1 MKAFSI
7 YIVDDHTL
15 FLESIEAFLSF
26 QEQYKCIGHAT
37 NIENAFEDIVRLKPD
52 IIFIDYHL
60 NETNGFELLK
70 KIKDANLDCISII
83 LTMRRDA
90 QIRNRAKEMGA
101 QGYLLKSMGAE
112 QLMQSLNE
120 ITSLKTSFYDSIEED
135 LKAKD
140 ANYKNLLTAREMQIA
155 KMVTQGIS
163 SESIAQQL
171 DLSLHTVNSH
181 RKNIL
186 RKLNAK
192 NPIDLMNYL
201 REIGEL

>member
-1 MKAFSI
+1 MKSFSI
-7 YIVDDHTL
+7 YIVDDHNL
-15 FLESIEAFLSF
+15 FLESIEAFIGL
-26 QEQYKCIGHAT
+26 QNQYHCVGRAT
-37 NIENAFEDIVRLKPD
+37 NCDAAFREIATLKPD
-52 IIFIDYHL
+52 IVFIDYHL

-70 KIKDANLDCISII
+70 KIKEDNLDCITVI

-112 QLMQSLNE
+112 DLIKALNE
-120 ITSLKTSFYDSIEED
+120 IVNLQTGFYDSIEED
-135 LKAKD
+135 LKAKG
-140 ANYKNLLTAREMQIA
+140 AQYRNLLTGREMQIA

-163 SESIAQQL
+163 SENIAEKL
-171 DLSLHTVNSH
+171 DLSIHTVTSH

-186 RKLNAK
+186 RKLQAK

-201 REIGEL
+201 REIGEI

>member
-26 QEQYKCIGHAT
+26 KEQYKCIGHAT
-37 NIENAFEDIVRLKPD
+37 NIENAFEDIVKLKPD

-60 NETNGFELLK
+60 NETNGFELLT
-70 KIKDANLDCISII
+70 KIKHANLDCISLI

-90 QIRNRAKEMGA
+90 HIRNRAKEMGA

-112 QLMQSLNE
+112 ELIQSLDE

-140 ANYKNLLTAREMQIA
+140 ANYKNLLTVREMQIA

-171 DLSLHTVNSH
+171 NLSLHTVNSH

>member
-1 MKAFSI
+1 MKSFSI
-7 YIVDDHTL
+7 YIVDDHNL
-15 FLESIEAFLSF
+15 FLESIEAFIGL
-26 QEQYKCIGHAT
+26 QNQYHCVGRAT
-37 NIENAFEDIVRLKPD
+37 NCDAAFKEIAALKPD
-52 IIFIDYHL
+52 IVFIDYHL

-70 KIKDANLDCISII
+70 KIKEDNLDCITVI

-112 QLMQSLNE
+112 DLIKALNE
-120 ITSLKTSFYDSIEED
+120 IVNLQTGFYDSIEED
-135 LKAKD
+135 LKAKG
-140 ANYKNLLTAREMQIA
+140 AQYRNLLTGREMQIA

-163 SESIAQQL
+163 SENIAEQL
-171 DLSLHTVNSH
+171 ELSLHTVNSH

-186 RKLNAK
+186 RKLQAK

-201 REIGEL
+201 REIGEI

>member
-1 MKAFSI
+1 MKSFTI

-26 QEQYKCIGHAT
+26 QEQYQCIGHAT
-37 NIENAFEDIVRLKPD
+37 NIENAFDDIVSLKPD

-60 NETNGFELLK
+60 NETNGFELIK
-70 KIKDANLDCISII
+70 KIKAANLDCISLI

-90 QIRNRAKEMGA
+90 QIRNMAKEMGA
-101 QGYLLKSMGAE
+101 KGYLLKSMGAE
-112 QLMQSLNE
+112 QLIQSLNQ
-120 ITSLKTSFYDSIEED
+120 ITSLQTGFYDSIEED
-135 LKAKD
+135 LKLKD
-140 ANYKNLLTAREMQIA
+140 ANYKHLLTAREMQIA

-163 SESIAQQL
+163 SENIALQL
-171 DLSLHTVNSH
+171 ELSLHTVNSH

-192 NPIDLMNYL
+192 NPIDLINYL
-201 REIGEL
+201 REIGEI

>member
-1 MKAFSI
+1 MKSFSI
-7 YIVDDHTL
+7 YIIDDHNL
-15 FLESIEAFLSF
+15 FLESIEAFLGL
-26 QEQYKCIGHAT
+26 QEQFNCVGHAKD
-37 NIENAFEDIVRLKPD
+37 IDAAFKDIVGLKPD

-70 KIKDANLDCISII
+70 KIKEANLDCISVI

-112 QLMQSLNE
+112 DLIHALNE
-120 ITSLKTSFYDSIEED
+120 IVSLKTGFYDSIEED
-135 LKAKD
+135 LKAKG
-140 ANYKNLLTAREMQIA
+140 AHYRNLLTAREMQIA

-163 SESIAQQL
+163 SEKIAEQL
-171 DLSLHTVNSH
+171 DLSLYTVNSH

-201 REIGEL
+201 REIGEI

>member
-1 MKAFSI
+1 MKSFSI
-7 YIVDDHTL
+7 YIVDDHNL
-15 FLESIEAFLSF
+15 FLESIEAFIGL
-26 QEQYKCIGHAT
+26 QNQYHCVGHAT
-37 NIENAFEDIVRLKPD
+37 DCQTAFREIATLKPD
-52 IIFIDYHL
+52 IVFIDYHL

-70 KIKDANLDCISII
+70 KIKEDNLDCITVI

-112 QLMQSLNE
+112 DLIKALNE
-120 ITSLKTSFYDSIEED
+120 IVNLQTGFYDSIEED
-135 LKAKD
+135 LKAKG
-140 ANYKNLLTAREMQIA
+140 AQYRNLLTGREMQIA

-163 SESIAQQL
+163 SENIAEQL
-171 DLSLHTVNSH
+171 ELSLHTVNSH

-186 RKLNAK
+186 RKLQAK

-201 REIGEL
+201 REIGEI

>member
-1 MKAFSI
+1 MKSFSI
-7 YIVDDHTL
+7 YIVDDHNL
-15 FLESIEAFLSF
+15 FLESIEAFIGL
-26 QEQYKCIGHAT
+26 QNQYHCVGHAT
-37 NIENAFEDIVRLKPD
+37 NCDAAFTEIANLKPD
-52 IIFIDYHL
+52 IVFIDYHL

-70 KIKDANLDCISII
+70 KIKEDNLDCITVI

-112 QLMQSLNE
+112 DLIKALNE
-120 ITSLKTSFYDSIEED
+120 IVNLQTGFYDSIEED
-135 LKAKD
+135 LKAKG
-140 ANYKNLLTAREMQIA
+140 AQYRNLLTGREMQIA

-163 SESIAQQL
+163 SENIAEQL
-171 DLSLHTVNSH
+171 ELSLHTVNSH

-186 RKLNAK
+186 RKLQAK

-201 REIGEL
+201 REIGEI